1 MKDDELDFL
10 IDQLEERTD
19 ISVAEFDA
27 VVHALDYLLADH
39 VSAQADLAKRM
50 NNTDDAVHIADHA
63 FPNWSIQIKGRT
75 NDRNGNWQC
84 TIRESDQRDS
94 SALIGIGRSP
104 VLSQAVLAAVLRLAV
119 RQSQQT

>member
-1 MKDDELDFL
+1 MKDDELDYL
-10 IDQLEERTD
+10 INQLEDRSD

-27 VVHALDYLLADH
+27 VVRALRYVLPDQ
-39 VSAQADLAKRM
+39 VSTQADLAKRM
-50 NNTDDAVHIADHA
+50 NNTDDAMHIADHA
-63 FPNWSIQIKGRT
+63 FPNWSIHIKGRT

-94 SALIGIGRSP
+94 GALIGIGRSP